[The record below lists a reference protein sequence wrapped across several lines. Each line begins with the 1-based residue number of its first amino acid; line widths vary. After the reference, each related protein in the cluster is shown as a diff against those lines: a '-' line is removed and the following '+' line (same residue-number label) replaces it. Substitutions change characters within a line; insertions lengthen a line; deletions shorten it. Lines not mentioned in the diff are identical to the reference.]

1 MSRFESSRLVLPV
14 SGARWR
20 RRLLPAVGAAAALTT
35 ALAMSS
41 NAVAA
46 QSPAPSPSADS
57 TSTSAGS
64 SVIPAAKSPAH
75 QLPTNVRVDEQLPKS
90 GPVTVMLELDAQPAA
105 ATYGDAVDAGQ
116 STAAADT
123 ASRAQT
129 QKVEALANQ
138 VKSHLN
144 DAATK
149 ARALFT
155 THAAYAGIAVST
167 DASRIDALSKIPG
180 VAAVHAMPAK
190 TIDNS
195 VTQPLIRAPEAWQ
208 FAGQTGKGVTI
219 GIIDTGIDY
228 THADFGGAGTVEAY
242 QAAKAADAGPWTPTA
257 KVVGGYDFVGDDYNA
272 DPNAAPPDQPFQP
285 VPHPDPNPL
294 DCNSHGTH
302 VAGTAAGFGE
312 NADGSTYTGPY
323 NTSTPFDTMKIG
335 PGVAPQASLYA
346 LKVFGC
352 SGSTNVVSEALD
364 WALDPN
370 GDGNISDHLD
380 VVNMS
385 LGSDY
390 GSPQDPDSVA
400 SDNAMKAGVV
410 VVVAAGNGGDLYDVG
425 GSPGNAE
432 RVIGV
437 AASDDSTDWFD
448 GLRVDSP
455 ASIAG
460 VKPVEYSISFDMA
473 GKPDVTGQ
481 LYQLTDP
488 TNPDGCQPYSAA
500 DAAGVK
506 GKVAWVEWTDNDA
519 TRRCGSATRAN
530 NATAAGA
537 IGIVAHDDEDRFAA
551 GLTGNSSIPMVL
563 ITKSAGDQILGVGV
577 DNTTVTFSASLHL
590 VTSLSNPAFNDEIVG
605 FSSRGITDGV
615 IGKPD
620 LAAPGNTIL
629 SAGMGTGNGGLND
642 SGTSMA
648 TPHAA
653 GLAALVVEAHPNW
666 STEKIKAAMMNTAT
680 QDVFAGPGQ
689 TGTVEAPE
697 RVGAGRVVAD
707 AAVEQQVLAYNS
719 TDRGAVGVSFGVVNV
734 VNHSSMTKQVE
745 VNNTSNHK
753 ASYKVAYV
761 PSTAVPGV
769 QVTLST
775 NSVTVPAHS
784 RATFTVRLTAN
795 ASQMTHTPDPAI
807 DTTVDIGGGQML
819 PRQFIS
825 EASGRVVLTP
835 QGSTAGSAL
844 RVPVYSAPRPVS
856 KMSAHQVGGIQLH
869 KDGTVTGQLKLTGN
883 GVSSGSGAATEQSL
897 VSGYELQGTSPKLP
911 NCTATVVT
919 GCIPFPDER
928 AVDLKQVGV
937 SSDGTAAYFA
947 INTWGEWRTPASYV
961 EFDVLIDTNND
972 GKPDFV
978 LFNSRLSGTD
988 VFVSELFNLAT
999 NNVDDVELLNIVD
1012 GSLDTDVF
1020 NTDVMVMPVSIA
1032 ALGMT
1037 GSTRLQYQVQ
1047 SQSIYGTTDSID
1059 KWMSFDPMH
1068 PGLQLT
1074 QGGVND
1080 VLYPDLPGQV
1090 LTVVANPLALLRDR
1104 SDTLMLVH
1112 DMNQTGARVEN
1123 VSLLGGIHH

>member
-1 MSRFESSRLVLPV
+1 MSRFAGSRLALPV
-14 SGARWR
+14 GGARWR
-20 RRLLPAVGAAAALTT
+20 RRLLPTVGATAALTT

-46 QSPAPSPSADS
+46 QSPTPSSSTGSTAGSADP
-57 TSTSAGS
+57 

-75 QLPTNVRVDEQLPKS
+75 QLPKNSRVDESLPKS
-90 GPVTVMLELDAQPAA
+90 GPVTVMLQLDAQPAA
-105 ATYGDAVDAGQ
+105 ATYSDAVDSGQ

-129 QKVEALANQ
+129 QKVEALASQ
-138 VKSHLN
+138 VRSHLG
-144 DAATK
+144 DATTK

-155 THAAYAGIAVST
+155 THAAYAGVAVTT
-167 DASRIDALSKIPG
+167 DASRLDALSKIPG
-180 VAAVHAMPAK
+180 VAAVHAMPVK
-190 TIDNS
+190 KIDNS
-195 VTQPLIRAPEAWQ
+195 VTQPLIRAPQAWQ
-208 FAGQTGKGVTI
+208 YAGKTGKGVTI
-219 GIIDTGIDY
+219 GIIDTGVDY
-228 THADFGGAGTVEAY
+228 THADFGGPGTVAAY
-242 QAAKAADAGPWTPTA
+242 DAAKAADAGPWTPTA
-257 KVVGGYDFVGDDYNA
+257 KVVGGYDFVGDNYNA
-272 DPNAAPPDQPFQP
+272 DPNAAPPDQPYQP

-302 VAGTAAGFGE
+302 VAGTAAGYGE
-312 NADGSTYTGPY
+312 NADGSTYTGAY
-323 NTSTPFDTMKIG
+323 NTSTPFSTMKIG
-335 PGVAPQASLYA
+335 PGVAPQASIYA

-390 GSPQDPDSVA
+390 GSPLDPDSVA
-400 SDNAMKAGVV
+400 ANNAMKAGVV
-410 VVVAAGNGGDLYDVG
+410 VVVAAGNGGDLYGVG

-448 GLRVDSP
+448 GLRVDAP

-481 LYQLTDP
+481 LYQLPDP
-488 TNPDGCQPYSAA
+488 TTPDGCQPYSAA

-506 GKVAWVEWTDNDA
+506 GKVAWIEWTDNDA

-537 IGIVAHDDEDRFAA
+537 IGVVAHDDEDRFAA
-551 GLTGNSSIPMVL
+551 GLLGNSSIPMVL
-563 ITKSAGDQILGVGV
+563 ITKTAGDEILGAGV

-605 FSSRGITDGV
+605 FSSRGITADG

-653 GLAALVVEAHPNW
+653 GLAALVVQAHPNW
-666 STEKIKAAMMNTAT
+666 TTEKIKAAMMNTAT

-697 RVGAGRVVAD
+697 RVGAGRIVSD
-707 AAVEQQVLAYNS
+707 AAVEQQVLAYNN
-719 TDRGAVGVSFGVVNV
+719 TDPGSVGVSFGVLNV
-734 VNHSSMTKQVE
+734 SNHTSVSKRVTVE
-745 VNNTSNHK
+745 NTSNQP
-753 ASYKVAYV
+753 ATYKLSYV

-769 QVTLST
+769 TVSLSQT
-775 NSVTVPAHS
+775 YAKVPAHS
-784 RATFTVRLTAN
+784 RTSFTVRLDAN
-795 ASQMTHTPDPAI
+795 ASQMTHTADPAI
-807 DTTVDIGGGQML
+807 DTTNDLGGGLVL

-825 EASGRVVLTP
+825 EASGRVILTP
-835 QGSTAGSAL
+835 QGATAGSAL

-856 KMSAHQVGGIQLH
+856 QMSAHQVGGVQFH
-869 KDGTVTGQLKLTGN
+869 KDGTITGQLKLTGQ

-897 VSGYELQGTSPKLP
+897 VSGYELQGTSPKMP
-911 NCTATVVT
+911 DCTAKIVS

-928 AVDLKQVGV
+928 AADLKQVGV

-947 INTWGEWRTPASYV
+947 VNTWGEWYTPASYV
-961 EFDVLIDTNND
+961 EFDILIDTNND
-972 GKPDFV
+972 GSPDFV
-978 LFNSRLSGTD
+978 LFNSRFSGTD
-988 VFVSELFNLAT
+988 IFVTELYNLAT
-999 NNVDDVELLNIVD
+999 NSVDDIELLNIAD
-1012 GSLDTDVF
+1012 GSFDTDVYH
-1020 NTDVMVMPVSIA
+1020 TDTMVMPVAIS

-1037 GSTRLQYQVQ
+1037 GSTRFQYQVQ
-1047 SQSIYGTTDSID
+1047 SQTIYGTMDSID
-1059 KWMSFDPMH
+1059 TWMSFDPMH

-1080 VLYPDLPGQV
+1080 VLYPDMPGQV
-1090 LTVVANPLALLRDR
+1090 LTVVADPKSLIRDR

-1112 DMNQTGARVEN
+1112 DMNRTGSRVEDM
-1123 VSLLGGIHH
+1123 SLLKAVHH

>member
-1 MSRFESSRLVLPV
+1 MR
-14 SGARWR
+14 
-20 RRLLPAVGAAAALTT
+20 AVGATAALTT
-35 ALAMSS
+35 ALAIST
-41 NAVAA
+41 NAFAA
-46 QSPAPSPSADS
+46 QSPSPSPSPSASSSDS
-57 TSTSAGS
+57 TH
-64 SVIPAAKSPAH
+64 IPAAKSPAR
-75 QLPTNVRVDEQLPKS
+75 QLPTNLKTDDTFPKS
-90 GPVTVMLELDAQPAA
+90 GPVTVMLELDTQPAA
-105 ATYGDAVDAGQ
+105 ATYSDAVDAGQ
-116 STAAADT
+116 STAAADS

-149 ARALFT
+149 GRALFT
-155 THAAYAGIAVST
+155 THAAYAGVAVTT
-167 DASRIDALSKIPG
+167 DASRIDAMSEIPG
-180 VAAVHAMPAK
+180 VAAVHAMPVK
-190 TIDNS
+190 KIDNS
-195 VTQPLIRAPEAWQ
+195 VTQPLIRAPQAWQ
-208 FAGQTGKGVTI
+208 FAGETGKGVSI
-219 GIIDTGIDY
+219 GIIDTGVDY
-228 THADFGGAGTVEAY
+228 THADFGGPGTVADY
-242 QAAKAADAGPWTPTA
+242 QAAKASDAGPWTPTA
-257 KVVGGYDFVGDDYNA
+257 KVVGGFDFAGDDYNA
-272 DPNAAPPDQPFQP
+272 DPQPVPPEQPFQP

-312 NADGSTYTGPY
+312 NADGSTYTGKY
-323 NTSTPFDTMKIG
+323 DTSTPFDTMKIG
-335 PGVAPQASLYA
+335 PGVAPEASIYA

-352 SGSTNVVSEALD
+352 SGSTNLVSEALD

-400 SDNAMKAGVV
+400 SNNAMRAGVV
-410 VVVAAGNGGDLYDVG
+410 MVVAAGNGGDLYGVG

-437 AASDDSTDWFD
+437 AASDDSTDWLD
-448 GLRVDSP
+448 GLRVDAP

-460 VKPVEYSISFDMA
+460 IKPVEYSINYDFTD
-473 GKPDVTGQ
+473 KPDVTGQ

-488 TNPDGCQPYSAA
+488 SNPDGCQPYSAA

-519 TRRCGSATRAN
+519 TRRCGSTARAN

-537 IGIVAHDDEDRFAA
+537 IGLVAHDDEDRFAA
-551 GLTGNSSIPMVL
+551 GISGNAVIPMVL
-563 ITKSAGDQILGVGV
+563 MLKSAGDQILAAGV
-577 DNTTVTFSASLHL
+577 DDTTVTFSHSLFL
-590 VTSLSNPAFNDEIVG
+590 ATKQVNPAWNDQVVA
-605 FSSRGITDGV
+605 FTSRGITDDG

-653 GLAALVVEAHPNW
+653 GLAALVVEAHPKW

-680 QDVFAGPGQ
+680 KDVFAGPGQ
-689 TGTVEAPE
+689 TGLVEAPE
-697 RVGAGRVVAD
+697 RVGAGRIVSD
-707 AAVEQQVLAYNS
+707 AAVEQQVLAYNA
-719 TDRGAVGVSFGVVNV
+719 TDRGSVGVSFGVVNV
-734 VNHSSMTKQVE
+734 LGHSSLTKRVTVENTGNQTATYQV
-745 VNNTSNHK
+745 
-753 ASYKVAYV
+753 SYKPA
-761 PSTAVPGV
+761 TEVPGV
-769 QVTLST
+769 RISVSD
-775 NSVTVPAHS
+775 SRVTVRPHS
-784 RATFTVRLTAN
+784 KATFTVTLDATASKM
-795 ASQMTHTPDPAI
+795 AHTPDPTI
-807 DTTVDIGGGQML
+807 DTTNDLGGGLVL

-825 EASGRVVLTP
+825 EASGRIVLTP

-856 KMSAHQVGGIQLH
+856 QMSAHQVGGIQFH
-869 KDGTVTGQLKLTGN
+869 RDGTITGQLKLTGT
-883 GVSSGSGAATEQSL
+883 GVSSGSGSATEQSL
-897 VSGYELQGTSPKLP
+897 VSGYELQGTSPKMP
-911 NCTATVVT
+911 NCTAKVVT

-928 AVDLKQVGV
+928 AVDLREVGV

-947 INTWGEWRTPASYV
+947 VNTWGEWRTPASYM
-961 EFDVLIDTNND
+961 EFDILIDTNND
-972 GKPDFV
+972 GTPDFV

-988 VFVSELFNLAT
+988 VFVSELYNLAT
-999 NNVDDVELLNIVD
+999 NTVDDIELLNIAD
-1012 GSLDTDVF
+1012 GSFDTDIY
-1020 NTDVMVMPVSIA
+1020 NTDTMVLPVAISM
-1032 ALGMT
+1032 LGMKA
-1037 GSTRLQYQVQ
+1037 GHTRFQYQVQ

-1059 KWMSFDPMH
+1059 TWMSFDPTR

-1074 QGGVND
+1074 QGGANA
-1080 VLYPDLPGQV
+1080 VLYPDMPGQT
-1090 LTVVANPLALLRDR
+1090 LTVVAEPRSLLRDR

-1112 DMNQTGARVEN
+1112 DMNRAGSRVEN
-1123 VSLLGGIHH
+1123 VSLLSALHRQR